1 MDSYRLQ
8 QKNEIGKPFGECLSH
23 FFEGCFATAPFCL
36 YSTSSFGTKILQ
48 KLPFILHNIQEA
60 SLILGEMQNKACF
73 FAGSDGYG
81 TGQICTGGASEA
93 WDRLQ
98 KGIRIDLCVLC
109 DGGLS
114 E

>member
-1 MDSYRLQ
+1 
-8 QKNEIGKPFGECLSH
+8 
-23 FFEGCFATAPFCL
+23 
-36 YSTSSFGTKILQ
+36 
-48 KLPFILHNIQEA
+48 
-60 SLILGEMQNKACF
+60 MQNKACF

-109 DGGLS
+109 DGAYRNERGKPTCDRISIGRLD
-114 E
+114 EETEKLMPNRNYYEVYLKKPMPECIG

>member
-1 MDSYRLQ
+1 M
-8 QKNEIGKPFGECLSH
+8 
-23 FFEGCFATAPFCL
+23 
-36 YSTSSFGTKILQ
+36 Q

-114 E
+114 ERAGQADL